1 MKKKYITAL
10 VVFHIIVFLSLL
22 FSCNNSSAG
31 KLAYTDTETVRSSI
45 ERKES
50 EISWTKEMEGDLL
63 TTRHDKNEMIDNMAI
78 TFTPDIA
85 KILLEYNQPQY
96 PEFEDF
102 GKLDVSNCSDDC
114 LRKIEEFL
122 TLISEDI
129 YSNADS
135 YFNNDYVFNFIFF
148 RKELIDNWKKVFNV
162 DFPQV
167 GEVKKGVLT
176 EAEVEKEKL
185 FDKWIF
191 GQPFTGKEITELPV
205 RLYCKMGIIDITLF
219 INHNKQNS
227 INQIIIN
234 RWGKL

>member
-1 MKKKYITAL
+1 MRYCKGWGMKKKYISAL
-10 VVFHIIVFLSLL
+10 VVFHIIVFLPLL

-63 TTRHDKNEMIDNMAI
+63 STRHDKNEMIDNMAI

-148 RKELIDNWKKVFNV
+148 RKELIEFLDTKNNKVKVYFY
-162 DFPQV
+162 
-167 GEVKKGVLT
+167 
-176 EAEVEKEKL
+176 
-185 FDKWIF
+185 
-191 GQPFTGKEITELPV
+191 KEITKTLDVSVKAP
-205 RLYCKMGIIDITLF
+205 GITAAEGYKLKSLTCESVSVTGPEPYVNMISECVLNIP
-219 INHNKQNS
+219 QNVYNS
-227 INQIIIN
+227 
-234 RWGKL
+234 LV